1 MLLLF
6 LADEWI
12 INAVRHDDRILSVCL
27 EHVDVLAL
35 LFLICY
41 IVDLVLMTF
50 LFRLIHT
57 VFQRQIFSVQILV
70 NDVVIHLLSK
80 FLIL

>member
-27 EHVDVLAL
+27 EHVDILGL
-35 LFLICY
+35 LQLICDIEY
-41 IVDLVLMTF
+41 
-50 LFRLIHT
+50 
-57 VFQRQIFSVQILV
+57 
-70 NDVVIHLLSK
+70 
-80 FLIL
+80 LILMFILSILKIFIQ

>member
-41 IVDLVLMTF
+41 IEDGVLML
-50 LFRLIHT
+50 LF
-57 VFQRQIFSVQILV
+57 V
-70 NDVVIHLLSK
+70 LLQAV
-80 FLIL
+80 L